1 MADCFDNIIGLS
13 NRVCD
18 CFSVDK
24 PVTYSD
30 SLSGLFI
37 TDLLPEEEIAALA
50 KCDMTLWDLL
60 EWARATAIK
69 DFRATLN
76 ATMQTRYKLKYN
88 TFKGFLG
95 EDKGASTLTTT
106 KTQAGV
112 RIRTAGIRSGYLK
125 ITRIMAMFQL
135 TGTIDLTVYKGRVI
149 DRDTGEMELEE
160 AVAAFPIDTTANG
173 RAVTTLDTPILLPLL
188 DDFAQEQDYLITYDY
203 SGSNKPKLNEL
214 VCGCNS
220 SSFTVSRNVDTFLNI
235 QNKDYGGKYAWHNFI
250 TLGGWEGDIVSGETT
265 APAEVGM
272 YMNGLSLE
280 VEAGCD
286 TASGL
291 CGMVET
297 FGANPYAMSI
307 ATAIQRRAV
316 ALLMRKRLS
325 SSLPNR
331 ANAVNRE
338 GVEKELRTWEGEYAE
353 IMNYLSNNMPET
365 SNDCLECKPRV
376 RMGAILG

>member
-1 MADCFDNIIGLS
+1 MADCFDTIIGLS
-13 NRVCD
+13 NRACD

-24 PVTYSD
+24 PVTYSN
-30 SLSGLFI
+30 SLSGLFV
-37 TDLLPEEEIAALA
+37 TDLLPEEEISALS

-76 ATMQTRYKLKYN
+76 ATMQARYKLKYN

-125 ITRIMAMFQL
+125 ITRIMAMFQQ
-135 TGTIDLTVYKGRVI
+135 TGTIDLTIYKGRVI
-149 DRDTGEMELEE
+149 DRDTGEMELE
-160 AVAAFPIDTTANG
+160 AVVAAFPINTTANG
-173 RAVTTLDTPILLPLL
+173 RAVTTLTTPIILPLL
-188 DDFAQEQDYLITYDY
+188 DDFAQEQDYLIVYDY
-203 SGSNKPKLNEL
+203 SGSNKPKLNETF
-214 VCGCNS
+214 CQPCNS
-220 SSFTVSRNVDTFLNI
+220 SFLTTRNVNTYSNI
-235 QNKDYGGKYAWHNFI
+235 KNKDYAGKYAWHNFI

-265 APAEVGM
+265 APADVST

-280 VEAGCD
+280 IEVGCD
-286 TASGL
+286 TAAGL

-307 ATAIQRRAV
+307 ATAIQRRACS
-316 ALLMRKRLS
+316 LLMRKRLS

-338 GVEKELRTWEGEYAE
+338 GVEKELRTWEAEYAE